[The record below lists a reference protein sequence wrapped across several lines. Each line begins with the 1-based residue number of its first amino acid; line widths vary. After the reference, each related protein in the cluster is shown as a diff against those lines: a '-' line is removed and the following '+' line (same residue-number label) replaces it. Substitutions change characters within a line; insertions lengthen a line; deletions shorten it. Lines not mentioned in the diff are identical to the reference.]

1 MTNERFKEIYERS
14 SNDLMYL
21 CYEVFSEEGR
31 TKMSLQQFNEYFP
44 VWITNMKIDTLFMSG
59 GNINAV
65 TQEGLR
71 EIEVYLKKKYSYE
84 EN

>member
-31 TKMSLQQFNEYFP
+31 TKLPIQQFNDMFSL
-44 VWITNMKIDTLFMSG
+44 WITQIKMHEMFMTG
-59 GNINAV
+59 DIHGI
-65 TQEGLR
+65 TQRGL
-71 EIEVYLKKKYSYE
+71 EELEVYLKKKYEYE
-84 EN
+84 ES